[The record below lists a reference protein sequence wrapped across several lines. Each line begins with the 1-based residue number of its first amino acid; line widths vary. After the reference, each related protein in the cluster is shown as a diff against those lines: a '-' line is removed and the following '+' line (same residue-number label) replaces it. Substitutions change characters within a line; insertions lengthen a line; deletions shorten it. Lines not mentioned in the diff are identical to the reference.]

1 MLLLLLLLL
10 LLKAFNRFWICNSLS
25 PRFFNLK
32 VKVTWLSCDTQGQ
45 GQRKWVKKKMKTV
58 NTCWVKTLRATGIL
72 VSITNQ
78 MFKISFPLSGIWDH
92 SSVLWR
98 KQNSASENIS
108 RVYWIAGACLEIWID
123 KYFLKIIFYITI
135 VGHCR
140 WTTDVESC
148 SCDFWFLIFEV
159 WS

>member
-1 MLLLLLLLL
+1 
-10 LLKAFNRFWICNSLS
+10 
-25 PRFFNLK
+25 
-32 VKVTWLSCDTQGQ
+32 
-45 GQRKWVKKKMKTV
+45 MKTV

-123 KYFLKIIFYITI
+123 KYFLKIIFYIAI

-159 WS
+159 WSFRFFILVMVPVRFSQIFWTFFFCILCLYYNFSPRINPA